1 MTSDGPASGR
11 RPRPGADP
19 GARPGVRAGER
30 AGVRSPRQELVAIL
44 ILGVLGAALVFLALR
59 QGWAHVRT
67 AAPAPLPASLIT
79 VSGQSLIPYAEGLAI
94 ATLASL
100 VAVLATRGIA
110 RRAVGVLLAG
120 LGPASPPRPWPAS
133 PPPPRWRPRPPASA
147 RPPARAPR
155 PPRGTPATAAPRTCP
170 TWPGFHSRAVLTAGT
185 WQAATVLGGLIIIAA
200 GVLVA
205 WRAARLPVM
214 SSRYDAPAV
223 ASPGR
228 PGQPAAPPAAA
239 RPAATGPARPGR
251 SDSATMWESLSRGED
266 PT

>member
-19 GARPGVRAGER
+19 GGRPGER

-120 LGPASPPRPWPAS
+120 LGAGLAAAALAGVSAAAAVAAAASS
-133 PPPPRWRPRPPASA
+133 LS
-147 RPPARAPR
+147 
-155 PPRGTPATAAPRTCP
+155 PATGSGASTTSGNAGNGGASDLPNVA
-170 TWPGFHSRAVLTAGT
+170 GFHSRAVLTAGT

-205 WRAARLPVM
+205 LRAARLPVM
-214 SSRYDAPAV
+214 SSRYDAPDV

-239 RPAATGPARPGR
+239 RPVATGPARPGR

>member
-1 MTSDGPASGR
+1 
-11 RPRPGADP
+11 
-19 GARPGVRAGER
+19 
-30 AGVRSPRQELVAIL
+30 VAIL
-44 ILGVLGAALVFLALR
+44 ILGVIGAGLVFLALR

-67 AAPAPLPASLIT
+67 AAPAPLPDSLIT

-120 LGPASPPRPWPAS
+120 LGAGLIAAALAGVSAAAAVAAAASS
-133 PPPPRWRPRPPASA
+133 LS
-147 RPPARAPR
+147 
-155 PPRGTPATAAPRTCP
+155 PATGSGASTTSGNAGNGGASDLPNVA
-170 TWPGFHSRAVLTAGT
+170 GFHSHAALTAGT

-200 GVLVA
+200 GLLVV

-223 ASPGR
+223 AGVGR
-228 PGQPAAPPAAA
+228 PAQPPQPPAAVRA
-239 RPAATGPARPGR
+239 AATDPVRPAAGPTRPAAGSARPGR
-251 SDSATMWESLSRGED
+251 NDSATMWESLSRGED

>member
-1 MTSDGPASGR
+1 M
-11 RPRPGADP
+11 
-19 GARPGVRAGER
+19 
-30 AGVRSPRQELVAIL
+30 AIL
-44 ILGVLGAALVFLALR
+44 ILGVIGAGLVFLALR

-120 LGPASPPRPWPAS
+120 LGAGLVAAALAGVSAAAAVAAAASS
-133 PPPPRWRPRPPASA
+133 LS
-147 RPPARAPR
+147 
-155 PPRGTPATAAPRTCP
+155 PATGSGASTTSGNAGNGGASDLPNVA
-170 TWPGFHSRAVLTAGT
+170 GFHSHAALTAGT

-200 GVLVA
+200 GVLVV

-223 ASPGR
+223 APPGR
-228 PGQPAAPPAAA
+228 PAQPPEPPAAA
-239 RPAATGPARPGR
+239 RAAATGPARSGAGPARPGTGAAR
-251 SDSATMWESLSRGED
+251 SGRNDSATMWESLSRGED